1 MPSNLGRIVG
11 SRILS
16 GTATTSADMKSAF
29 QYQTGRKALDGDLYI
44 STTNKCIY
52 QYSASSDLFT
62 VKVDIASMCAGVDV
76 IETGQLSYISWDKI
90 KDYQI
95 VIAYGFK
102 DGLSMPNQLCFCF
115 IPDQLQIR
123 SSDADL
129 QVLAMAGS
137 VNWTYPLR
145 IQRNTNGNIYW
156 YSGYDY
162 SGNTTFYVTKIVGV
176 R

>member
-16 GTATTSADMKSAF
+16 GAETTSAAMKSAF

-76 IETGQLSYISWDKI
+76 IETGQLSYISYSKLQ
-90 KDYQI
+90 DYQI

-102 DGLSMPNQLCFCF
+102 DGIGAPNQFCFCL
-115 IPDQLQIR
+115 IPDQLNVNGQ
-123 SSDADL
+123 DL
-129 QVLAMAGS
+129 QLTVTAGPS
-137 VNWTYPLR
+137 DWVYHLMLS
-145 IQRNTNGNIYW
+145 RNSDGNVYW
-156 YSGYDY
+156 WSDYDY
-162 SGNTTFYVTKIVGV
+162 SGNTTFYVTKIVGIK
-176 R
+176 

>member
-29 QYQTGRKALDGDLYI
+29 QYQTGRKALDGDIYI
-44 STTNKCIY
+44 STTDKCIY
-52 QYSASSDLFT
+52 QYSDSSDLFT
-62 VKVDIASMCAGVDV
+62 VKVNIASMCSGVE
-76 IETGQLSYISWDKI
+76 IIGTGQLSYIPYSKLQN
-90 KDYQI
+90 YQI

-102 DGLSMPNQLCFCF
+102 DGIASPNQFCFCF
-115 IPDQLQIR
+115 IPDQLQVR
-123 SSDADL
+123 NADADL
-129 QVLAMAGS
+129 QVVAMAGS
-137 VNWTYPLR
+137 ANWTYPLR
-145 IQRNTNGNIYW
+145 IQRKENGNVYW
-156 YSGYDY
+156 YSGEAY